1 MIPWLLAISVLSET
15 QQKLSS
21 LVEDMIEKFPC
32 SGEINFKVADTQA
45 TIQKIFDHFADQNPA
60 IDETDG
66 ISLNFGAWRL
76 NVRASNTEPL
86 LRLNIE
92 SRKDQ
97 NPQPI
102 QDYVD
107 ELTQLI
113 QG

>member
-1 MIPWLLAISVLSET
+1 M
-15 QQKLSS
+15 S
-21 LVEDMIEKFPC
+21 LD
-32 SGEINFKVADTQA
+32 
-45 TIQKIFDHFADQNPA
+45 
-60 IDETDG
+60 
-66 ISLNFGAWRL
+66 FGAWRL

-92 SRKDQ
+92 SRADK
-97 NPQPI
+97 NPQPM